1 MKFIA
6 PLNTT
11 EIISLQRMNKKHPL
25 AKPRIRASAI
35 LQSNEQI
42 PLQRIAKVCGVC
54 RQTASIWLTDWE
66 AEGIE
71 GLLDKTGRG
80 RKKILSDEKEA
91 DVIQLVKVFPRSLKK
106 VLSEIQSH
114 MGIKLSISTLKALCR
129 KANLSWKRVR
139 KSLRG
144 KRNEE
149 DFRKALEE
157 IKCLM
162 EQADKEEIGFYY
174 FDESGF
180 TLEPC
185 VPYAWQEKGKT
196 IEIPSSKSNRLNVL
210 GFIDR
215 QCCFESYIFEGSI
228 NSDVV
233 IECFN
238 AFAKKL
244 DQKTVVV
251 IDNASMHT
259 SHAFLDNI
267 DRWKEQNLYI
277 QNIPPYS
284 PELNKIEILWKK
296 IKYEWL
302 DFSAYKSFAS
312 LKEKLNH
319 ILANIGKDYHIQFT

>member
-1 MKFIA
+1 MKFVT

-11 EIISLQRMNKKHPL
+11 EIISLQRMSIEHPL
-25 AKPRIRASAI
+25 PWPRIRASAI

-42 PLQRIAKVCGVC
+42 PLQSIAKVCGVC
-54 RQTASIWLTDWE
+54 RQTASIWLTHWE
-66 AEGIE
+66 AKGID

-80 RKKILSDEKEA
+80 RKKVLSDAKEVE
-91 DVIQLVKVFPRSLKK
+91 VIKLVKAFPRSLKK

-114 MGIKLSISTLKALCR
+114 WGIKLGSSTLKNLCR

-149 DFRKALEE
+149 DFREALEE
-157 IKCLM
+157 IKCLV
-162 EQADKEEIGFYY
+162 EQADKGEIDFYY

-185 VPYAWQEKGKT
+185 VPYAWQEIGKT

-215 QCCFESYIFEGSI
+215 QCRFESYVFEGSV

-233 IECFN
+233 VACFN
-238 AFAKKL
+238 VFAKKL
-244 DQKTVVV
+244 DKKTVVV

-267 DRWKEQNLYI
+267 DRWEEQNLFI

-284 PELNKIEILWKK
+284 PELNKIEILWRK

-302 DFSAYKSFAS
+302 DFSAYESFAS
-312 LKEKLNH
+312 LKENLNH
-319 ILANIGKDYHIQFT
+319 ILANIGKDYQIQFT